1 MDDSVIVL
9 DDSVVIVEDDVE
21 DGELEDDV
29 IWVPESATTTND
41 DNKPVATEKAARND
55 EIESNP
61 SSQENNQEEGE
72 TLVFEVRFSK
82 EERFAGIQKQMLQLL
97 EDTFADKQ
105 LAFKTNDDE
114 GVIRAFERSEFPV
127 ERSPS
132 PAVDAEDLFMIDL
145 KPAAKLNASQ
155 VPSYKRSAD
164 VLDEQTEARK
174 KLKAEAVNKCFRPK
188 VQSACFNCG
197 DTDHSIRE
205 CPKPRNNAR
214 IQRARKRKVERYH
227 VDPEQRFGHIKPGRI
242 STKTR
247 HAIGYARGELPFM
260 YYRLRVLGYPPAWL
274 EEAKV
279 QSSGIALFNAD
290 VSGPHYHIREL
301 KNCFNY
307 QLFFQGTEVTK
318 SDDEDGEA
326 DTFKYDINKIVEFPG
341 FNVEPSGKFFDDF
354 QHHNVPPFQPENSKA
369 NFIKSLGENVT
380 SGYKRKK
387 LVDLPPTHDEVPVER
402 TSFGD
407 CDMEIVDEAEDPPL
421 PASLPPPPPPPPE
434 STEEEDGQIR
444 SPSPTLDDLRE
455 QQEKLLLQLECNSSL
470 NDSTSLNNLD
480 DTAEKEATDKPQT
493 QSAPATPTGTRAS
506 PLPAAKKFKASF
518 EGTPVLKFSAFD
530 KLPEGS
536 NFKVG
541 ISDVINFENL
551 PDSTGK
557 YEQMKDLLKNVR
569 EKMVKL
575 QSED

>member
-1 MDDSVIVL
+1 MDDSVIVI
-9 DDSVVIVEDDVE
+9 DDSVVTVEDDVE
-21 DGELEDDV
+21 DGELEDDIV
-29 IWVPESATTTND
+29 WLPAPETTTTNED
-41 DNKPVATEKAARND
+41 KRPATNKSSKNE

-61 SSQENNQEEGE
+61 SSQENNQEEE
-72 TLVFEVRFSK
+72 ATVIFEVRFSK
-82 EERFAGIQKQMLQLL
+82 EERYAGLQKQMLELL
-97 EDTFADKQ
+97 EITFTEKQ
-105 LAFKTNDDE
+105 LFFKLNE
-114 GVIRAFERSEFPV
+114 EERLIRAFENSNLTIEK
-127 ERSPS
+127 SPS
-132 PAVDAEDLFMIDL
+132 PDLNIEDLFMIDI

-164 VLDEQTEARK
+164 VLDEQTETRK
-174 KLKAEAVNKCFRPK
+174 KLKAEAVNKCCRPK
-188 VQSACFNCG
+188 AQSACFNCG
-197 DTDHSIRE
+197 DTDHSIRD

-227 VDPEQRFGHIKPGRI
+227 IDTEQRFGHIKPGRI

-290 VSGPHYHIREL
+290 
-301 KNCFNY
+301 
-307 QLFFQGTEVTK
+307 GTEVTK

-354 QHHNVPPFQPENSKA
+354 QHHNVPPFQPDHSKA

-380 SGYKRKK
+380 SGYRRKK
-387 LVDLPPTHDEVPVER
+387 LLELPATHDEEPVEQ
-402 TSFGD
+402 TTLGD

-421 PASLPPPPPPPPE
+421 PASMPTPPPPPPE
-434 STEEEDGQIR
+434 PIEEKQEVRAR
-444 SPSPTLDDLRE
+444 SPSPTLEDLRE
-455 QQEKLLLQLECNSSL
+455 QQEKLLLQLECNTSL
-470 NDSTSLNNLD
+470 NSTAIDSTSLNTLD
-480 DTAEKEATDKPQT
+480 DTVELEATGIPQT
-493 QSAPATPTGTRAS
+493 QSAPAMPSGTRAS
-506 PLPAAKKFKASF
+506 PLPSAKKFKASF
-518 EGTPVLKFSAFD
+518 DGTPVLKFSVFD

-541 ISDVINFENL
+541 VSDVINFENL

>member
-1 MDDSVIVL
+1 MDDSVIVIN
-9 DDSVVIVEDDVE
+9 DSVVTIEDDVE

-29 IWVPESATTTND
+29 EFVPEPKTTTNED
-41 DNKPVATEKAARND
+41 KTPATDKSAKNE

-61 SSQENNQEEGE
+61 RSQENNQEEE
-72 TLVFEVRFSK
+72 DDIAVFEVRFSK
-82 EERFAGIQKQMLQLL
+82 QERFAGLQKQMLELL
-97 EDTFADKQ
+97 EVTFADKQ
-105 LAFKTNDDE
+105 LVFKTNNE
-114 GVIRAFERSEFPV
+114 ERVIRAFERGESQPEK
-127 ERSPS
+127 SPS
-132 PAVDAEDLFMIDL
+132 PALDDEDLFMIDI

-188 VQSACFNCG
+188 VQAACYNCG

-227 VDPEQRFGHIKPGRI
+227 VDAEQRFGHIKPGKI

-290 VSGPHYHIREL
+290 
-301 KNCFNY
+301 
-307 QLFFQGTEVTK
+307 GTEVTK

-354 QHHNVPPFQPENSKA
+354 QHHNVPPFQPDNSKA
-369 NFIKSLGENVT
+369 NFIKSLGENVI

-387 LVDLPPTHDEVPVER
+387 LVDLPAPHDEAPAQQ
-402 TSFGD
+402 TSLGD
-407 CDMEIVDEAEDPPL
+407 CDMEIVDDAEDPPL

-434 STEEEDGQIR
+434 STEEKEAERQMR

-455 QQEKLLLQLECNSSL
+455 QQEKLLLQLEGNRSQNTTANDSISL
-470 NDSTSLNNLD
+470 NSLD
-480 DTAEKEATDKPQT
+480 DTAELEAKDIPQT
-493 QSAPATPTGTRAS
+493 QSAPATPSGTRGS
-506 PLPAAKKFKASF
+506 SLVKKFKASF
-518 EGTPVLKFSAFD
+518 EGTPVLKFSVFD

-541 ISDVINFENL
+541 VSDVINFENL